1 MGGGLKVARRPITRP
16 PCREPATCRFPT
28 VDKNLTGSA
37 PQWSLRSPC
46 WLKQSRCYGVQAVP
60 VLRCQHASVPCLL
73 LGAAMQYTVPDLAEL
88 QRAAKTA
95 TASGSGTQLT
105 EPLPIMAQGAASGSG
120 MQLTEPLLMA
130 QGAAS
135 DSGIRTGYTS
145 TQNVVSSCTA
155 RGKIAMKHLLRS
167 GMEHRGKGLNSNMEH
182 RGKGGSGI
190 GTEHAGKGLNSCS
203 EHTGGLGENS
213 GAEDGGKGLNS
224 GMEHIGGKGLNS
236 GMENTDKGK
245 GGSGSGM
252 EHTGSG
258 LNSSTEEPATQG
270 EGLGSGT
277 GDVDEEPPREIV
289 EWTVVDE

>member
-1 MGGGLKVARRPITRP
+1 
-16 PCREPATCRFPT
+16 
-28 VDKNLTGSA
+28 
-37 PQWSLRSPC
+37 
-46 WLKQSRCYGVQAVP
+46 
-60 VLRCQHASVPCLL
+60 
-73 LGAAMQYTVPDLAEL
+73 MQYTAPPQAPPGAVLHEL
-88 QRAAKTA
+88 QRAAQTA

-105 EPLPIMAQGAASGSG
+105 EPLLIMAQGAASG
-120 MQLTEPLLMA
+120 
-130 QGAAS
+130 
-135 DSGIRTGYTS
+135 SGIRTGYTS
-145 TQNVVSSCTA
+145 TQNVVSSCIA

-167 GMEHRGKGLNSNMEH
+167 DTGHIGGEGLNSGMEH
-182 RGKGGSGI
+182 RGKGGSGF
-190 GTEHAGKGLNSCS
+190 GTVHAGKGLNTGS

-213 GAEDGGKGLNS
+213 GGAEDIVGGKGLNS

-277 GDVDEEPPREIV
+277 GNVDEEPPHEIV